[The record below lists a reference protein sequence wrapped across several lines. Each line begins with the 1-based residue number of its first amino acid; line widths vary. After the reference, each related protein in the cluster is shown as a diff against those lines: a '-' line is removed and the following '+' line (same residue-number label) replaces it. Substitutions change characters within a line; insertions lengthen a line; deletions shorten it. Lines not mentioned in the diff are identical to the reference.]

1 MEKLKETYH
10 AVNEGMVVRGAARI
24 HDVHRTSLRDRLA
37 DSKGLDVK
45 RGDPAI
51 ISRVHIAR
59 R

>member
-10 AVNEGMVVRGAARI
+10 AVNGMVVRRAAKI
-24 HDVHRTSLRDRLA
+24 HDVHRTPLRDRLA
-37 DSKGLDVK
+37 KSKGLDVK
-45 RGDPAI
+45 HGDPTI

>member
-10 AVNEGMVVRGAARI
+10 AVNEGMVVRRAARI
-24 HDVHRTSLRDRLA
+24 HDVHRTPLRYRLA

-45 RGDPAI
+45 HGDPTI
-51 ISRVHIAR
+51 ISRVQIAR